1 MTRERFIELV
11 TAEQE
16 PLRRFL
22 LALCGGDRAI
32 SEDIAQDA
40 LVKAY
45 LASGEFVEHYKF
57 RTWLFKIA
65 YRTFLDYA
73 KRPHRLAEPLDERI
87 EGGERADATFRYEA
101 LYHAIDQLPEQ
112 SRAAVLLY
120 HIEGYSFGDI
130 ATITHSNPIAVR
142 QRLSRGLRQLK
153 INRTKPLKRCSP
165 TISPTWAIATNI

>member
-22 LALCGGDRAI
+22 LALTCGDRATA
-32 SEDIAQDA
+32 EDIAQDA

-45 LASGEFVEHYKF
+45 LASGGYVERYKF

-65 YRTFLDYA
+65 YRTFLDHV
-73 KRPHRLAEPLDERI
+73 KRRHPTTEQLDEKI
-87 EGGERADATFRYEA
+87 AGGEPADTVFRYEE
-101 LYHAIDQLPEQ
+101 LYRAINRLPGQ
-112 SRAAVLLY
+112 SRAAVLLF
-120 HIEGYSFGDI
+120 HIEGYSILDI
-130 ATITHSNPIAVR
+130 AAITNSNPIAVR

-153 INRTKPLKRCSP
+153 KDLKP
-165 TISPTWAIATNI
+165 

>member
-45 LASGEFVEHYKF
+45 LASGEFVEHY
-57 RTWLFKIA
+57 KIA

-153 INRTKPLKRCSP
+153 IILERSNRTKPLKRCSP

>member
-73 KRPHRLAEPLDERI
+73 KRPHRLAEPLD
-87 EGGERADATFRYEA
+87 
-101 LYHAIDQLPEQ
+101 
-112 SRAAVLLY
+112 
-120 HIEGYSFGDI
+120 
-130 ATITHSNPIAVR
+130 
-142 QRLSRGLRQLK
+142 
-153 INRTKPLKRCSP
+153 
-165 TISPTWAIATNI
+165 

>member
-22 LALCGGDRAI
+22 LALCGGDRAM

-40 LVKAY
+40 LIKAY
-45 LASGEFVEHYKF
+45 LASGEFVERYKF

-73 KRPHRLAEPLDERI
+73 KRPHRLAEPLDERMD
-87 EGGERADATFRYEA
+87 GGEPADAAFRYEA

-112 SRAAVLLY
+112 SRAAVMLY
-120 HIEGYSFGDI
+120 HIEGYSFSDI
-130 ATITHSNPIAVR
+130 ATITHSNSIAVR

-153 INRTKPLKRCSP
+153 
-165 TISPTWAIATNI
+165 TILER